1 MKVLLLHEM
10 SGVHT
15 ELKKGLTAIGVEAKI
30 ATFGDGWK
38 QYGTDIALGNLNGF
52 ARGSI
57 SKTICQL
64 RLVRHLSNFD
74 VIQCISP
81 TPFFRPLNRI
91 LVDQMQQSGADLFYI
106 AAGSDAV
113 YRKHVRDLPYY
124 PPHDW
129 YENERQYSDLDYLL
143 KQTRAIIPVCYEYE
157 FCMKR
162 DGRNPHKVI
171 PFPID
176 VLNHTQSKLAQN
188 QRIRIFHPLNRL
200 NPRNDFK
207 GSKMI
212 KDVFDRLSSK
222 FHDVAEFII
231 AGGLPHQ
238 EYDELTNS
246 VDIIVDQTNGMS
258 YGMSAALGLAKGKVV
273 LSGNENITKVYNH
286 YQDCPVI
293 NITPDPKYLERQLE
307 ELLLNRSSI
316 RELGE
321 KSRLFAEEHHDH
333 KKVARKYLEA
343 YVMQS
348 GR

>member
-1 MKVLLLHEM
+1 
-10 SGVHT
+10 
-15 ELKKGLTAIGVEAKI
+15 
-30 ATFGDGWK
+30 
-38 QYGTDIALGNLNGF
+38 
-52 ARGSI
+52 
-57 SKTICQL
+57 
-64 RLVRHLSNFD
+64 
-74 VIQCISP
+74 
-81 TPFFRPLNRI
+81 
-91 LVDQMQQSGADLFYI
+91 
-106 AAGSDAV
+106 
-113 YRKHVRDLPYY
+113 
-124 PPHDW
+124 
-129 YENERQYSDLDYLL
+129 
-143 KQTRAIIPVCYEYE
+143 
-157 FCMKR
+157 MKR

-188 QRIRIFHPLNRL
+188 RRIRIFHPLNRL

-321 KSRLFAEEHHDH
+321 KSRLFAEQHHDH